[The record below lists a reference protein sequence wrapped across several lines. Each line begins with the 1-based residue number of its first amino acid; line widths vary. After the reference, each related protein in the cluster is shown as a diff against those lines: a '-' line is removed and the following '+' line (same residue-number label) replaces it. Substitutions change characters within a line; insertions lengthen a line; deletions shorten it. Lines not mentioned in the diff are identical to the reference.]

1 MSVDETD
8 DKGSEIA
15 TQTEAI
21 NRLAREVERLNGHRF
36 MKLHGSRWRML
47 MFSLSRGLAFG
58 LGSVL
63 GAGYWFRCLA
73 GGCRSSNSCLYR
85 GNGRRSW
92 SGKSR
97 APNSAGCG
105 HDDAEFRYDVAKFDA
120 GCGAIRGL
128 PEC

>member
-1 MSVDETD
+1 MVLNVDETD

-15 TQTEAI
+15 AQTEAI

-63 GAGYWFRCLA
+63 G
-73 GGCRSSNSCLYR
+73 GGILVSLLGWWLSQFEFLPYI
-85 GNGRRSW
+85 GEWAAQLVKEIQG
-92 SGKSR
+92 
-97 APNSAGCG
+97 
-105 HDDAEFRYDVAKFDA
+105 AE
-120 GCGAIRGL
+120 
-128 PEC
+128 